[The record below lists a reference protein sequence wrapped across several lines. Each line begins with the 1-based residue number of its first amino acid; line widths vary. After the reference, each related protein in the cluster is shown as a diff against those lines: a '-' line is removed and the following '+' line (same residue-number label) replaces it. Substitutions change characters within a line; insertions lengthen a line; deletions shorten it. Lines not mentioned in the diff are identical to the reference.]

1 MYKGGHFIPAL
12 VSCADQA
19 EICFYRDGEKEE
31 AYEVHPMKR
40 QENGVWSYETGES
53 LHGVYYDFLLDTR
66 GNESKVQILTQE
78 HVESTG
84 QEAWQ

>member
-1 MYKGGHFIPAL
+1 MRPGNLCMECTMIFCWI
-12 VSCADQA
+12 S
-19 EICFYRDGEKEE
+19 
-31 AYEVHPMKR
+31 
-40 QENGVWSYETGES
+40 
-53 LHGVYYDFLLDTR
+53 R